1 MQVDVLLT
9 ILILHNFRFIYWM
22 RCFQNAC
29 HQESLKKYFS
39 SILRMTVE
47 ADIGN
52 KVAKRLGSSR
62 EVYSVTGITRS
73 NEENTQINK
82 YSKTP

>member
-1 MQVDVLLT
+1 
-9 ILILHNFRFIYWM
+9 
-22 RCFQNAC
+22 
-29 HQESLKKYFS
+29 
-39 SILRMTVE
+39 MTVE

-52 KVAKRLGSSR
+52 TVAKRPGSYLSSR

>member
-1 MQVDVLLT
+1 
-9 ILILHNFRFIYWM
+9 
-22 RCFQNAC
+22 
-29 HQESLKKYFS
+29 
-39 SILRMTVE
+39 MTVE